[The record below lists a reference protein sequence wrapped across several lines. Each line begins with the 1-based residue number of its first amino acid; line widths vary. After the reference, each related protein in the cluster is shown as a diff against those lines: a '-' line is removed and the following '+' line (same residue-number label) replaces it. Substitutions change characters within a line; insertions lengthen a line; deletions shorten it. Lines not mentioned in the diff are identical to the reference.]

1 MKEHLKKLTG
11 ESIVYGLGTAAGRG
25 LQMLLVP
32 VFTRVFAPEA
42 YGVIDLLGLVA
53 AIAALLVVM
62 GTDAALAR
70 FFYDATDSDA
80 RRVMISS
87 SALWRVGV
95 CTVVAL
101 ALWLLAPTFSVFLL
115 NSPDYAKYVRL
126 TALTIP
132 FTAFFMFQN
141 DVLRV
146 TFQPW
151 KFITLNLVNTILV
164 GGLSILFVVG
174 WHKGVAGV
182 LYGRLIGD
190 AITAAFGFF
199 LIRLQLVP
207 RFDRVVLRRMLVYG
221 APLIPVAVAYWVMQY
236 ADRWSLAHFRDL
248 ATVGIYAVAVKM
260 GAAMMLFI
268 AAFQLAWGPFAFA
281 RARDPGAGRLFSRVL
296 TLYTAVAATTA
307 LTIGLFA
314 AEALQVLVPGAYA
327 RAALPGGLL
336 AFAAVAHGAYYIVG
350 IGANLSFR
358 TDLVAWT
365 SLFAAAVN
373 VALNFTLVQSLGI
386 RGVATAT
393 LVGFALSTVLL
404 YIWAQRVHPIPF
416 RGLRAAALFL
426 VGVGTLLTGVLA
438 GRVVAAA
445 WGPGASLA
453 LRFGL
458 LIAFIGLAASLAR
471 RMAPPWDGPLAS
483 AGDALVP
490 VVLPEER
497 A

>member
-42 YGVIDLLGLVA
+42 YGVIDLLGMVG

-70 FFYDATDSDA
+70 FFYDAMDSEA

-95 CTVVAL
+95 CSTVAL
-101 ALWLLAPTFSVFLL
+101 GLWLLAPAFSVFLL
-115 NSPDYAKYVRL
+115 DSPDYAKYVRL

-151 KFITLNLVNTILV
+151 KFIALNLVNTILV
-164 GGLSILFVVG
+164 GGLSILFVIV

-182 LYGRLIGD
+182 LYGRLLGD
-190 AITAAFGFF
+190 AITAAFGFV

-207 RFDRVVLRRMLVYG
+207 RFDRVVLRRMLAYG

-236 ADRWSLAHFRDL
+236 ADRWTLAHFRDL

-260 GAAMMLFI
+260 GAAMMLVI
-268 AAFQLAWGPFAFA
+268 ASFQLAWGPFAFA
-281 RARDPGAGRLFSRVL
+281 RARDPDAGRLFSRVL
-296 TLYTAVAATTA
+296 TLYVAVAATAA
-307 LTIGLFA
+307 LTLGLFA
-314 AEALQVLVPGAYA
+314 QEALDVLVPGAYA

-336 AFAAVAHGAYYIVG
+336 AFAAVAHGAYYIVAL
-350 IGANLSFR
+350 GANLSFR

-365 SLFAAAVN
+365 SLLAAVIN
-373 VALNFTLVQSLGI
+373 VGLNFVLVQQLGI

-404 YIWAQRVHPIPF
+404 YVWAQRVHPIPF
-416 RGLRAAALFL
+416 RGLRASALYL
-426 VGVGTLLTGVLA
+426 AGVSVLLTGVLG
-438 GRVVAAA
+438 GRALGAV
-445 WGPGASLA
+445 WGGPASIA
-453 LRFGL
+453 LRVAFL
-458 LIAFIGLAASLAR
+458 LAYAGLAAYLSR

-483 AGDALVP
+483 AGDAVIP